1 MQELF
6 SRSFDSLEEIFAF
19 TEHFFTSE
27 RIDRQHWYTVN
38 LAIDELFTN
47 MVKYNPAGGEK
58 ISLQMQR
65 TGAVVEVRLRDPG
78 ATPFDVTRP
87 RAVDPSA
94 PAEARKSGGL
104 GLYLVQQ
111 LVDSLD
117 YSYRDG
123 ASTVTFTRKLG

>member
-1 MQELF
+1 MQERF
-6 SRSFDSLEEIFAF
+6 SRSFDSLEDIFAF
-19 TEHFFTSE
+19 TERFFTSE

-38 LAIDELFTN
+38 LAVEELFTN
-47 MVKYNPAGGEK
+47 MVKYNPAGGGR
-58 ISLQMQR
+58 IGLQMQHM
-65 TGAVVEVRLRDPG
+65 GNVVEVRLSDPES
-78 ATPFDVTRP
+78 TPFDVTEP

-94 PAEARKSGGL
+94 PVEARKSGGL

-123 ASTVTFTRKLG
+123 TSTVTFTRKLG